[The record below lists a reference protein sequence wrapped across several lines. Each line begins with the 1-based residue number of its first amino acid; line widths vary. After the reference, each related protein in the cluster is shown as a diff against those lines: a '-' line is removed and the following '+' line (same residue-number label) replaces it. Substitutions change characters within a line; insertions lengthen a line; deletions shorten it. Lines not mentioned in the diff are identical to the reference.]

1 MAKILVVDDDTL
13 LANMIADFLRAQ
25 QYTIEV
31 VYNGADAEE
40 LLSNYHYDAVVIDWG
55 LPEKTGIEVVKKFR
69 FEGGTSPVL
78 MLTGR
83 DTIDE
88 KETGLDNGADDYLT
102 KPFHMK
108 ELSARLRALL
118 RRMAPSKKPTLEA
131 GDLSLDPVA
140 HKVTRGG
147 EELSLH
153 PREFALLEHLMRNP
167 NQVFSAENLLD
178 RVWKSDSSVG
188 PEGVRASIKRL
199 RKKVD
204 VEGKESVI
212 ETVYGVGYKLTIE

>member
-25 QYTIEV
+25 QYTIELAF
-31 VYNGADAEE
+31 NGADAEE

-69 FEGGTSPVL
+69 FEGGTSPIL

-88 KETGLDNGADDYLT
+88 KETGLDTGADDYLT

-118 RRMAPSKKPTLEA
+118 RRTAPSKRSTLCA
-131 GDLSLDPVA
+131 GDLILDPVA
-140 HKVTRGG
+140 HRITRDGV
-147 EELSLH
+147 ELTLH

-167 NQVFSAENLLD
+167 NQVFSAESLLD
-178 RVWKSDSSVG
+178 RVWKSDASVG

-199 RKKVD
+199 RKKID
-204 VEGKESVI
+204 VEGQVSLI
-212 ETVYGVGYKLTIE
+212 ETVYGVGYKLTTE

>member
-25 QYTIEV
+25 LYTIEV

-40 LLSNYHYDAVVIDWG
+40 LLCNYHYDAVVIDWG
-55 LPEKTGIEVVKKFR
+55 LPEKTGIEVVRKFR

-118 RRMAPSKKPTLEA
+118 RRAAPSKKSTLEA
-131 GDLSLDPVA
+131 GDLFLDPVA

-147 EELSLH
+147 EELNLH

-212 ETVYGVGYKLTIE
+212 ETVYGVGYKLTID

>member
-1 MAKILVVDDDTL
+1 MAKVLVVEDDKL

-25 QYTIEV
+25 QYTIEC

-40 LLSNYHYDAVVIDWG
+40 LLRNYHYDAIVIDWG

-69 FEGGTSPVL
+69 FDGGTAPIL

-88 KETGLDNGADDYLT
+88 KEQGLDNGADDYLT

-108 ELSARLRALL
+108 ELSARLRAIL
-118 RRMAPSKKPTLEA
+118 RRAAPTKRSTLSA
-131 GDLSLDPVA
+131 GDLELDPVA
-140 HKVTRGG
+140 HKVTRDG

-199 RKKVD
+199 RKKID
-204 VEGKESVI
+204 VEGKESLI
-212 ETVYGVGYKLTIE
+212 ETVYGVGYKLKTE